1 MCDSVQELGGRGIM
15 EVVLLIVVL
24 SEDTEELVWGGG
36 GAAIPGLGGPFPGG
50 GALVLS

>member
-1 MCDSVQELGGRGIM
+1 M

-24 SEDTEELVWGGG
+24 GKDTEELVWGGG

-50 GALVLS
+50 RALVLS